1 VRLEDDRGK
10 ELDPVSD
17 ELAVARRARLARL
30 RVGAQPPRPLARQKR
45 RLALAHSGSDRD
57 QRLGDRPRHELVVP
71 RRVGPRVQTHR
82 PLAGLAGVVPGLLAR
97 QQLGEAMRPI
107 PVRGQAA
114 VELAPVARPAV
125 VTVEAHARASVLRA
139 RTGRPRLL
147 HVFPLVGTLGNH
159 EARAGAGQNAQ
170 LDATGA
176 PRARAA
182 RPSGG
187 CRPRVALGDR
197 VCSGWTWVPRLGLAL
212 ALPTIVGKES
222 SWYDG

>member
-1 VRLEDDRGK
+1 VIRFH
-10 ELDPVSD
+10 
-17 ELAVARRARLARL
+17 RALQS
-30 RVGAQPPRPLARQKR
+30 GADGGRA
-45 RLALAHSGSDRD
+45 
-57 QRLGDRPRHELVVP
+57 
-71 RRVGPRVQTHR
+71 
-82 PLAGLAGVVPGLLAR
+82 
-97 QQLGEAMRPI
+97 I
-107 PVRGQAA
+107 PVPGQAA
-114 VELAPVARPAV
+114 VELAPVVRPAV
-125 VTVEAHARASVLRA
+125 VTVEAHPRASVLRA

-197 VCSGWTWVPRLGLAL
+197 VCSGWTWVRRLGLAL
-212 ALPTIVGKES
+212 ALPGGRPPNGTRTACAGGRMRASPATPGTLSPRTDGVVPLGDLVLMGSSGKRS
-222 SWYDG
+222 LARQQRHPIWPRVALVLLL